1 MSHEIRTPMNGILGM
16 LELLLATNLNA
27 RQKEFANL
35 IYRSSHSLLGILNA
49 ILDLSKIE
57 AGKLALE
64 PVNINLKKLSEE
76 VISLMEPLAEKK
88 KIELILRYPLEIPE
102 HVVADGGRLRQIL
115 TNLINNSVKFTE
127 QGFITIKISADNFSE
142 EENRATFTFS
152 VQDTGIGMTEEQQ
165 QLIFEK
171 FNQADTSITRRFGG
185 TGLGLTI
192 CKELITLMGGEI
204 NLESAPGLGTRFWFS
219 LNLQLV
225 ATHKAEIEKR
235 FDDNLKVI
243 VASDNEPVRDT
254 VCEILDSWNV
264 NYSRSALKQ
273 LKKQVQKSSDKGNKK
288 LIAIIDFPVGR
299 KNYSLPDLS
308 QIQDFYGMV
317 FLLTPKQLTNVGQ
330 YEEVDEKA
338 AIIGKPVTDSKLY
351 ESIRD
356 LLKGSESRIN
366 EYLNRRSSGWE
377 LKEKSVEG
385 SFNIDVLVVED
396 NEINQEVAKGIFDL
410 FGCRSRVAASGPEA
424 LEMLE
429 KESFDAVFLDCQMP
443 QMDGFE
449 VVKHIRRMSEPVA
462 SIPVVAMTAH
472 SMPGDKEKCLNAGMD
487 YYLAK
492 PINPDFLARILEKLV
507 GTQEVT
513 KNSEEDVEDLQA
525 LKLPVLD
532 KNRIKRIFST
542 KLDRLEKIINA
553 SQNNVAKQRE
563 LIDNALPEND
573 FEKIASA
580 LHTIKGS
587 VGNLGGDQAAEIAQ
601 IAETAARAGNV
612 KNLKKELKNFEQA
625 FKKFMSELSEF
636 FKELQS

>member
-1 MSHEIRTPMNGILGM
+1 
-16 LELLLATNLNA
+16 
-27 RQKEFANL
+27 
-35 IYRSSHSLLGILNA
+35 
-49 ILDLSKIE
+49 
-57 AGKLALE
+57 
-64 PVNINLKKLSEE
+64 
-76 VISLMEPLAEKK
+76 
-88 KIELILRYPLEIPE
+88 
-102 HVVADGGRLRQIL
+102 
-115 TNLINNSVKFTE
+115 
-127 QGFITIKISADNFSE
+127 
-142 EENRATFTFS
+142 
-152 VQDTGIGMTEEQQ
+152 
-165 QLIFEK
+165 
-171 FNQADTSITRRFGG
+171 
-185 TGLGLTI
+185 
-192 CKELITLMGGEI
+192 
-204 NLESAPGLGTRFWFS
+204 
-219 LNLQLV
+219 
-225 ATHKAEIEKR
+225 
-235 FDDNLKVI
+235 
-243 VASDNEPVRDT
+243 
-254 VCEILDSWNV
+254 
-264 NYSRSALKQ
+264 
-273 LKKQVQKSSDKGNKK
+273 
-288 LIAIIDFPVGR
+288 
-299 KNYSLPDLS
+299 
-308 QIQDFYGMV
+308 
-317 FLLTPKQLTNVGQ
+317 
-330 YEEVDEKA
+330 
-338 AIIGKPVTDSKLY
+338 
-351 ESIRD
+351 
-356 LLKGSESRIN
+356 
-366 EYLNRRSSGWE
+366 
-377 LKEKSVEG
+377 
-385 SFNIDVLVVED
+385 
-396 NEINQEVAKGIFDL
+396 
-410 FGCRSRVAASGPEA
+410 
-424 LEMLE
+424 MLE

-525 LKLPVLD
+525 LKLPILD